1 MLTKIFFE
9 SKTFLCVHSLIYLI
23 NLRESN
29 ELHGKPLKHCVGAGA
44 GDGVRDFGVDDTRH
58 FGGGGGGGGTS
69 TQYTLGVVMQ
79 NNLGVVR

>member
-1 MLTKIFFE
+1 MFFE

-44 GDGVRDFGVDDTRH
+44 GDGARDFGVGGTKH
-58 FGGGGGGGGTS
+58 FGGGGGGGGA
-69 TQYTLGVVMQ
+69 QDTLGVMMQ